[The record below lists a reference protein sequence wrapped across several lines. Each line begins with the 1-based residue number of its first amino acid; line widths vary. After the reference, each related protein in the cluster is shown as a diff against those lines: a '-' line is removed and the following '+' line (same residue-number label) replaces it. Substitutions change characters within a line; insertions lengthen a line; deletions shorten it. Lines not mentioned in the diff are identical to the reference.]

1 MCSGPALH
9 KAHAGHDHLSDWF
22 RLTIVVYHLK
32 GIGTKMKLGKFESTA
47 NVDAAKWLSNLI
59 VVIVALAVSGLGDV
73 MYLQLMNSKFP
84 TGLLL
89 IFCYVGAFS
98 SFLGMIYLLVG
109 KMSFFAPGKQTW
121 AAWLMLGVEM
131 IVAGLNI
138 SLVFFGVQHATGLL
152 AVWYNL
158 SPATPLI
165 IMAFILLVFFVDP
178 AFAEKHLQQEMEL
191 EKRKMDMAY
200 EIASHQAHHQVRTGY
215 LAQISTR
222 LEQEL
227 ASPHVQAQ
235 IKQHAAMMVARVLSD
250 ATGLPVMPSNI
261 VVPDESS
268 THVQLAQTASS
279 PALSLPSTQSQSQ
292 AQAQAPVRPLSD
304 TQPLARAD
312 VTGLVSALRSIWTA
326 QETMQAQAEQEQ
338 EQEQA
343 EQSPK

>member
-1 MCSGPALH
+1 
-9 KAHAGHDHLSDWF
+9 
-22 RLTIVVYHLK
+22 
-32 GIGTKMKLGKFESTA
+32 MKLGKFESTA
-47 NVDAAKWLSNLI
+47 NVDAAKWLGNLI

-98 SFLGMIYLLVG
+98 SFLGMVYLLVG

-138 SLVFFGVQHATGLL
+138 SLVFFGPQHATGLL

-165 IMAFILLVFFVDP
+165 IMAFILLVFFIDP

-250 ATGLPVMPSNI
+250 ATGLPVMPPTS
-261 VVPDESS
+261 VVPDEHS
-268 THVQLAQTASS
+268 THVQQQLPAQTTSS
-279 PALSLPSTQSQSQ
+279 PVSSP
-292 AQAQAPVRPLSD
+292 D

-312 VTGLVSALRSIWTA
+312 VTGLVSALRSIWTSQEA
-326 QETMQAQAEQEQ
+326 QEQVQNSSTPVRQQQQQYADWATREAQMELDIERHRVQEREQIEAAKQRLREQ
-338 EQEQA
+338 QEQA
-343 EQSPK
+343 GQSPK